1 MLIGVPKEIKNNE
14 FRAGMVPSSVHE
26 AVHRGHQ
33 VIVEKNLGAG
43 IGINDDEYA
52 EAGATVVAS
61 AKEIFE
67 RAEMIVKVKEPQT
80 AERRCLKPGQVLFT
94 YLHLAPDPSRPRIWS
109 RAPPCASPMRR

>member
-80 AERRCLKPGQVLFT
+80 GRAPVPQARPGPLHLPASCARPRADQGFGRERRRVHRL
-94 YLHLAPDPSRPRIWS
+94 
-109 RAPPCASPMRR
+109 